1 MGRTFPD
8 GEEGGVAALHFLANQ
23 PSTHRFLATKLV
35 RYFVADDP
43 PPAAVRQIEGVL
55 RDTGGNLGSAAE
67 ALITLEAAWEPASKL
82 RTPQD
87 FVVAALRALDLP
99 DDERQTVPLQGILA
113 GLGQP
118 FQNAPQPN
126 GWPDRAGDW
135 ATPEAMMRRID
146 WAYAMSG
153 RVGTRDVSELA
164 AASLGPLV
172 RAETLQ
178 AVQPRRLASR
188 RHDLVADCSGI
199 PEAMMLQLS
208 RRAALLGLTS
218 AVTLGRA
225 SLALAAAPTE
235 QRFVVVIL
243 RGALDGLSA
252 VVPHGDPALAGLRA
266 ELVPEGLLDLG
277 GFYGLH
283 PSLANL
289 HTMYGDGELLPVH
302 AVAGPTRVRSHFE
315 AQDCL
320 ESGADHRMTSG
331 WLNRAVSA
339 MPADTGNRSGS
350 DAMAI
355 GVSVPLLL
363 RGPATVGNWA
373 PHGIISPPA
382 DLYTQIAALNQ
393 ADRVTGPAIVEG
405 LSERGFTGEVLS
417 ADGTEQPA
425 GNRYAFPALARAG
438 RRNAARS

>member
-1 MGRTFPD
+1 M
-8 GEEGGVAALHFLANQ
+8 
-23 PSTHRFLATKLV
+23 ATAK
-35 RYFVADDP
+35 
-43 PPAAVRQIEGVL
+43 
-55 RDTGGNLGSAAE
+55 
-67 ALITLEAAWEPASKL
+67 
-82 RTPQD
+82 
-87 FVVAALRALDLP
+87 
-99 DDERQTVPLQGILA
+99 
-113 GLGQP
+113 
-118 FQNAPQPN
+118 
-126 GWPDRAGDW
+126 
-135 ATPEAMMRRID
+135 
-146 WAYAMSG
+146 
-153 RVGTRDVSELA
+153 
-164 AASLGPLV
+164 
-172 RAETLQ
+172 
-178 AVQPRRLASR
+178 
-188 RHDLVADCSGI
+188 
-199 PEAMMLQLS
+199 
-208 RRAALLGLTS
+208 
-218 AVTLGRA
+218 
-225 SLALAAAPTE
+225 
-235 QRFVVVIL
+235 
-243 RGALDGLSA
+243 
-252 VVPHGDPALAGLRA
+252 
-266 ELVPEGLLDLG
+266 
-277 GFYGLH
+277 
-283 PSLANL
+283 
-289 HTMYGDGELLPVH
+289 LLPVH

-438 RRNAARS
+438 GEMLRAADGPRVAAMEIGGWDTHVAQVPRLTRVLADLDAGLAGLKDGLGPAWKQTAVLVMTEFGRTVRVNGTKGTDHGTATVAFVLGGAVAGGRVAADWPGLGPGKLLENRDLQPTGDLRAVAKGLLARHLGLAAEALATVFPDSATVQPITGLIRA

>member
-1 MGRTFPD
+1 M
-8 GEEGGVAALHFLANQ
+8 
-23 PSTHRFLATKLV
+23 
-35 RYFVADDP
+35 
-43 PPAAVRQIEGVL
+43 
-55 RDTGGNLGSAAE
+55 
-67 ALITLEAAWEPASKL
+67 
-82 RTPQD
+82 
-87 FVVAALRALDLP
+87 
-99 DDERQTVPLQGILA
+99 
-113 GLGQP
+113 
-118 FQNAPQPN
+118 
-126 GWPDRAGDW
+126 
-135 ATPEAMMRRID
+135 
-146 WAYAMSG
+146 
-153 RVGTRDVSELA
+153 
-164 AASLGPLV
+164 
-172 RAETLQ
+172 
-178 AVQPRRLASR
+178 
-188 RHDLVADCSGI
+188 
-199 PEAMMLQLS
+199 QLS

-252 VVPHGDPALAGLRA
+252 VVPHGDPALAGQRA

-283 PSLANL
+283 PALANL

-438 RRNAARS
+438 GEMLRAADGPRVAAMEIGGWDTHVAQVPRLTRVLADLDAGLAGLKDGLGPAWKQTAVLVMTEFGRTVRVNGTKGTDHGTATVAFVLGGAVAGGRVAADWPGLGPGKLLENRDLQPTGDLRAVAKGLLARHLGLAAEALATVFPDSATVQPITGLIRA